1 MKLNLFITVFNLIL
15 AFPLL
20 TIAGAEDIDQ
30 ENEPSVS
37 DIQILKEGQSDHAA
51 IFREA
56 NELYAE
62 GNYDRAVDLYKTI
75 LASGYH
81 SASLYYNLGNAYYR
95 SGNIPP
101 SILNYERAL
110 LLAPGDED
118 IRFNLDLAR
127 AQIKDRIE
135 EVPDFF
141 INRMWKGVRDIINYR
156 SWAAIS
162 AGTFILTLMSLSGF
176 LLISKVVM
184 KKLFFWVAVS
194 LLFISVF
201 SFSAGLDQ
209 RNYVKNHNSAIIF
222 SPVISVKSSP
232 DINSADLFVL
242 HEGTKVSVEDSIGDW
257 REVRLSDG
265 NKGWLHKDGLEM
277 I

>member
-1 MKLNLFITVFNLIL
+1 MKLNFFKTVFMFFL
-15 AFPLL
+15 AIPFM
-20 TIAGAEDIDQ
+20 TIAGTEFMDQ
-30 ENEPSVS
+30 GNERSVS
-37 DIQILKEGQSDHAA
+37 DIQILKESQIDNGA
-51 IFREA
+51 IFQEA

-62 GNYDRAVDLYKTI
+62 GNYDEAAELYKRI

-95 SGNIPP
+95 SGKIPP

-118 IRFNLDLAR
+118 IRSNLDLAR
-127 AQIKDRIE
+127 TQIKDRID

-141 INRMWKGVRDIINYR
+141 INRMWKGVRDILNYR

-162 AGTFILTLMSLSGF
+162 AGTFISTLIFLSGF
-176 LLISKVVM
+176 FLVSKVLM
-184 KKLFFWVAVS
+184 KKLFFWLAVS
-194 LLFISVF
+194 LFFISAF
-201 SFSAGLDQ
+201 SFSVGLDQ

-242 HEGTKVSVEDSIGDW
+242 HEGTKVSVEGSIGDW
-257 REVRLSDG
+257 LEVRLSDG